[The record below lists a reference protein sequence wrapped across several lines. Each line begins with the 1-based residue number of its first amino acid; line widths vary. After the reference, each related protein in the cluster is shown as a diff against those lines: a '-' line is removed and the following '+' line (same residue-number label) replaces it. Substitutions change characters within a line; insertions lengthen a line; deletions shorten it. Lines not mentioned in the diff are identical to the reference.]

1 MTRLLVIS
9 DLHKEMSDW
18 DLPERFPPHD
28 VAVFAGDVW
37 VPLRNSVRLLAQA
50 REAGPLRGSEVVLVP
65 GNHEFY
71 GHDMPRELELAAREA
86 RDLGIHLLDCG
97 EVHFGDLR
105 VLGCT
110 LWTDYELD
118 GTPRKS
124 MESAGRGLNDHR
136 RIRVGDR
143 FFSPSDALAIHR
155 RHVGWLSGRLRAPH
169 DGATVVVTH
178 HCPSPGSVHP
188 AYAMSPINP
197 AFASNLDALILETAP
212 QLWIHGHTHRSFDY
226 VLGRTRILC
235 NPKGYGPGA
244 GAEWQESYE
253 NAYGFDDSL
262 VVEVPSPD

>member
-9 DLHKEMSDW
+9 DLHLEMSDW
-18 DLPERFPPHD
+18 DFPEAFPPHD

-37 VPLRNSVRLLAQA
+37 VPLTNSVRKLARA
-50 REAGPLRGSEVVLVP
+50 RAVGPLRGSEVVLVP

-71 GHDMPRELELAAREA
+71 GHDMPRELEAGAREA
-86 RDLGIHLLDCG
+86 REHGIHLLDCG

-124 MESAGRGLNDHR
+124 MEAAGRGLNDHR
-136 RIRVGDR
+136 RIRVGER
-143 FFSPSDALAIHR
+143 FFAPSDALAIHR
-155 RHVGWLSGRLRAPH
+155 RHRAWLSERLRAAH

-178 HCPSPGSVHP
+178 HCPSRRSVHP
-188 AYAMSPINP
+188 SYALSPINP
-197 AFASNLDALILETAP
+197 GFASDLDELILETRP
-212 QLWIHGHTHRSFDY
+212 ELWVHGHTHSSFDY
-226 VLGRTRILC
+226 VLGVTRVLC

-244 GAEWQESYE
+244 GGNWQEAHE
-253 NAYGFDDSL
+253 NAYGFDESL
-262 VVEVPSPD
+262 VVEVPPPG